1 MRNFYRKN
9 NVVPLFSFLLLACA
23 AFFYS
28 CSMISSDEAADSSAS
43 ISFKITDNFVKTIRG
58 GVTSRAASVPE
69 SEANSKEA
77 ELDTKNLYLEILIL
91 GSYTA
96 TKTVSFSEETKVKFS
111 GIPIGSQVYAEAR
124 IYIKE
129 SEESSVLIEETSE
142 ENASTENSTETE
154 NSSEQTSGGD
164 SAKEIVIYTGKS
176 ETITIQE
183 GENRLPLT
191 LKKVEAEKY
200 TITVS
205 GEIENGTVTVSKEK
219 AEAGETITITATPD
233 DGWEINSLTVTD
245 SDGNEIEL
253 DSDGTFTMPES
264 EVTITAEFVEEP
276 ITLATA
282 LKNGA
287 EIVCAY
293 NQTKWGDTSTET
305 ITFKYESGSYTKT
318 AGSSSFS
325 NATLTFDEAENT
337 LTLYFTDDVYIDTT
351 IFYIN
356 TSKYKYQREQ
366 DTSNTGATSGAK
378 VSFKSITINGE
389 NITSSLTQGS

>member
-1 MRNFYRKN
+1 MRNFCRKN
-9 NVVPLFSFLLLACA
+9 SVVSLFSFLLLACTV
-23 AFFYS
+23 FFYS

-58 GVTSRAASVPE
+58 GVASRAASVPE

-77 ELDTKNLYLEILIL
+77 ELDTKNLYLEISIL

-96 TKTVSFSEETKVKFS
+96 IKTVSFSEETKVKFS

-233 DGWEINSLTVTD
+233 DGFALVSYRVID
-245 SDGNEIEL
+245 SEGNAIEVI
-253 DSDGTFTMPES
+253 DGTFTMPES

-293 NQTKWGDTSTET
+293 NQTKWSDTSTET
-305 ITFKYESGSYTKT
+305 ITFKYESGAYTKT

-351 IFYIN
+351 VFYLN
-356 TSKYKYQREQ
+356 TSQYKYQRNYDE
-366 DTSNTGATSGAK
+366 SGYASSGAT
-378 VSFKSITINGE
+378 VSFKSISINGTD
-389 NITSSLTQGS
+389 ITSSLTQGS